1 LEISVLDTIFLTINN
16 WIVAESAIAGIGSF
30 LWGMVS
36 VLFSPCHLASIPLI
50 IAYVG
55 GQQQILG
62 SRQAVYYSVAFTL
75 GLFITIALV
84 GIICAVL
91 GRMLGD
97 IGNYWQILV
106 GLVLIWVALGM
117 FGVESC
123 SMSGTLLYR
132 LNLKGIFGAFALGL
146 AYGVLSGSCT
156 FGFIAPILAI
166 ITVQQKIASGVIL
179 IVLFAIGHCLPIV
192 AAGSSAAMVK
202 GVLEN
207 SRWQGATQWFRK
219 GAGVVIIGL
228 AVYFIVNPFLSA

>member
-1 LEISVLDTIFLTINN
+1 MLDTIFLAINN

-62 SRQAVYYSVAFTL
+62 SRQAAYYSVAFTS
-75 GLFITIALV
+75 GLFVTIALI
-84 GIICAVL
+84 GILCAIL

-106 GLVLIWVALGM
+106 GLVLVWVALGM
-117 FGVESC
+117 FGLESC
-123 SMSGTLLYR
+123 SMSGSLLYR
-132 LNLKGIFGAFALGL
+132 LNLKGIFGALVLGL

-166 ITVQQKIASGVIL
+166 ITVQQKIASGVI
-179 IVLFAIGHCLPIV
+179 
-192 AAGSSAAMVK
+192 
-202 GVLEN
+202 
-207 SRWQGATQWFRK
+207 
-219 GAGVVIIGL
+219 
-228 AVYFIVNPFLSA
+228 

>member
-1 LEISVLDTIFLTINN
+1 MLDTIFLTINN

-62 SRQAVYYSVAFTL
+62 SRQAAYYSVAFTS
-75 GLFITIALV
+75 GLFVTIALI
-84 GIICAVL
+84 GILCAIL

-97 IGNYWQILV
+97 IGNYWQILL
-106 GLVLIWVALGM
+106 GLVLVWVALGM

-123 SMSGTLLYR
+123 SMSGSLLYR
-132 LNLKGIFGAFALGL
+132 LNLKGIFGALVLGL

-179 IVLFAIGHCLPIV
+179 ILLFAIGHCLPIV
-192 AAGSSAAMVK
+192 VAGSSAAMVK
-202 GVLEN
+202 GVIEN

-228 AVYFIVNPFLSA
+228 AVYFIVNPFFSA